1 MPQYQLPVLYVAAN
15 SEEFQSLQHF
25 FAGSKV
31 QLVANPNPQQLEN
44 SEEKVLLL
52 LSDNFLKDHAAM
64 QALSSLM
71 LETERILP
79 IILNGRQK
87 DAAGNITETPTQT
100 KTIHELMRYRDFWH
114 EEWIRLRKANREA
127 EADELEEIEA
137 KKLFAKRLSTNIG
150 SFLRKIN
157 ALSPSPWADFEAS
170 EFSRLL
176 QAIDITALQKSKEKE
191 AEEQKEKIEE
201 TPETEVESRAE
212 EEILEE
218 ESPEETPLEEKEEEE
233 EQAENS
239 VEEMEEEEKI
249 VAEEEP
255 LETVEEEKAEEIPTV
270 LEEEEKEEAVAEKVV
285 LEDAN
290 LEAAQEY
297 LTEVR
302 SLDALFV
309 IAETETEEA
318 DYEVARL
325 AYERILVLDPS
336 NGRAL
341 IWLARLLDR
350 HFEEEEQQLAQEYY
364 KKAIFV
370 NEESAALYYEYA
382 LHLRK
387 RFASL
392 FRVNELLHRALEI
405 DPQYELAYLALA
417 DCQAKQGQIEAAR
430 ANYLQACLLN
440 PELQAEEL
448 DQLYKV
454 IRLEEQQP
462 LAEELQLPESEEE
475 ILRSPHAEE
484 VVFITGATSGI
495 GRATAWQFARA
506 GYRLVLAGR
515 RAARL
520 EQLSE
525 QLRENFEQLEVQTLS
540 FDVRNKE
547 EIDAAL
553 AKLPES
559 WGNIDILI
567 NNAGLAKGR
576 GPIHEGKIEDWES
589 MIDTNL
595 KGLLYLSRAISPI
608 MVQNKKGFIINIGSI
623 AGKEAY
629 PDGNVYCATKA
640 ALDMLTKG
648 MRLDL
653 HRYGVRVAA
662 IHPGHVETEFAL
674 VRFDGDEE
682 KAKIYDDFTPLRAED
697 VAETIFFVASRP
709 ERVNIQDLLLFANQQ
724 ASAAVIDR
732 SGKKFE

>member
-15 SEEFQSLQHF
+15 SEEFQSLAHF
-25 FAGSKV
+25 FAGSQV
-31 QLVANPNPQQLEN
+31 ELVANPKPSSLEEG
-44 SEEKVLLL
+44 EEKVLLL
-52 LSDNFLKDHAAM
+52 LSDNFLKDAEAM
-64 QALSSLM
+64 QALAALM
-71 LETERILP
+71 LNTERILP
-79 IILNGRQK
+79 VLLNGRQK

-100 KTIHELMRYRDFWH
+100 KTIHELMRYRDYWH

-127 EADELEEIEA
+127 APHEIEEIEA
-137 KKLFAKRLSTNIG
+137 QKLFAKRLSTNIG

-176 QAIDITALQKSKEKE
+176 QALDIKVLQKSEEKPVFVEEEEAEEEIIEAPVAETETEKE
-191 AEEQKEKIEE
+191 ADI
-201 TPETEVESRAE
+201 RAE

-218 ESPEETPLEEKEEEE
+218 EK
-233 EQAENS
+233 QIENA
-239 VEEMEEEEKI
+239 VEEMEEEKQ
-249 VAEEEP
+249 

-270 LEEEEKEEAVAEKVV
+270 VEKEEKEEVLAEKVV
-285 LEDAN
+285 LENEN
-290 LEAAQEY
+290 LEAAQQY
-297 LTEVR
+297 LTEIR

-341 IWLARLLDR
+341 IWLARLFDR

-387 RFASL
+387 RYASL

-430 ANYLQACLLN
+430 ANYLQACLLK
-440 PELQAEEL
+440 PELQAIEL

-454 IRLEEQQP
+454 IRPEEQQP

-475 ILRSPHAEE
+475 ILPSPHAEE

-515 RAARL
+515 RAERL

-576 GPIHEGKIEDWES
+576 GPIHEGKIEDWET

-629 PDGNVYCATKA
+629 ADGNVYCATKA

>member
-25 FAGSKV
+25 FAGSQV
-31 QLVANPNPQQLEN
+31 QLVANPSPQQLEN

-176 QAIDITALQKSKEKE
+176 QAIDITALPKSEEKPAFIEEEIEEAPE
-191 AEEQKEKIEE
+191 AEA
-201 TPETEVESRAE
+201 RAE

-233 EQAENS
+233 DWPENS

-249 VAEEEP
+249 AAEEEP
-255 LETVEEEKAEEIPTV
+255 LEAVEEEKSEEIPTV
-270 LEEEEKEEAVAEKVV
+270 LEKEEKEEAVAEKVV
-285 LEDAN
+285 LEDEN

-325 AYERILVLDPS
+325 AYERILALDPS

-440 PELQAEEL
+440 PELQAIEL

-454 IRLEEQQP
+454 IRLEEQQA

-475 ILRSPHAEE
+475 ILPSPHAEE

-525 QLRENFEQLEVQTLS
+525 QLHENFEQLEVQTLS
-540 FDVRNKE
+540 FDVRNKA

-576 GPIHEGKIEDWES
+576 GPIHEGKIEDWET

-724 ASAAVIDR
+724 AAAAVIDR